1 MKHIPTKSSPTSGRL
16 SGESSYVIRELSL
29 WRCGVEISG
38 LFVAQIRCAAC
49 STPSP
54 FLAIDGASIIQAN
67 CEYIM
72 NHRIDTDSPE
82 FSFLPN
88 FGRAI
93 QDLWV
98 EEIIPVLQNHPSRLL
113 VDDNAA

>member
-1 MKHIPTKSSPTSGRL
+1 MKLIPTKNSPTSGRL
-16 SGESSYVIRELSL
+16 FGESFYVIRELLL
-29 WRCGVEISG
+29 WLSEVEILG
-38 LFVAQIRCAAC
+38 LFVAQTRCAAC
-49 STPSP
+49 STLSP
-54 FLAIDGASIIQAN
+54 FLAVDGASIIQAN

-72 NHRIDTDSPE
+72 NHRIDTYSPE

-93 QDLWV
+93 QDLWA
-98 EEIIPVLQNHPSRLL
+98 EEIIPVLQNHPSRLS